1 MLKISDLVNGISIL
15 RVSFLDISAC
25 IVFDFSI
32 SISVTFVSCGNTTSL
47 QSYFVD
53 HQEAKNFM
61 TQDIP
66 LSMVEIDKSEFT
78 QAQTEAYN
86 SVKRL
91 NFLGY
96 KASETDSETFKKEVE
111 QIKTILS
118 DSKYN
123 DLMEFSDK
131 GNKIYVKYIGTD
143 EDADEVVIFG
153 SAKDRGFGIV
163 RILGDDMNPEKMV
176 TLINVLQ
183 HANVEEGQIEEVLKF
198 FK

>member
-1 MLKISDLVNGISIL
+1 MQRTIKFLVYTVLTAVIL
-15 RVSFLDISAC
+15 
-25 IVFDFSI
+25 
-32 SISVTFVSCGNTTSL
+32 TSCGNTTSL

>member
-1 MLKISDLVNGISIL
+1 MQRTIKFLVYTVLTAVIL
-15 RVSFLDISAC
+15 
-25 IVFDFSI
+25 
-32 SISVTFVSCGNTTSL
+32 TSCGNTTSL

-183 HANVEEGQIEEVLKF
+183 HANVEDF
-198 FK
+198 FILNRNFF

>member
-1 MLKISDLVNGISIL
+1 MQRTIKFLVYTVLTAVIL
-15 RVSFLDISAC
+15 
-25 IVFDFSI
+25 
-32 SISVTFVSCGNTTSL
+32 TSCGNTTSL

-183 HANVEEGQIEEVLKF
+183 HANLEYF
-198 FK
+198 FILNRNFF